1 MLWIKFK
8 HMLIKKLVR
17 NMILEKS
24 FYSKGALDLA
34 KELLGKTIVR
44 KIDGR
49 VLKGKI
55 VETEAYIGKID
66 KASHAYNGR
75 RTARTEPL
83 FHEGGIAYVY
93 FIYGLYHC
101 FNVISGE
108 KDKGEGVL
116 VRAVEPLNEFNYIS
130 QKRFKK
136 NFDELSNAKKKTV
149 TNGPSKLC
157 MAYSIDKSENY
168 KKLYENGDFYIED
181 SNESDFEIVETK
193 RIGIDYA
200 EEAIDFPW
208 RFYIKG
214 NSYIS
219 VK

>member
-1 MLWIKFK
+1 
-8 HMLIKKLVR
+8 
-17 NMILEKS
+17 MILEKS
-24 FYSKGALDLA
+24 FYKQGALDLA
-34 KELLGKTIVR
+34 KDLLGKTLVR
-44 KIDGR
+44 KVDGR

-55 VETEAYIGKID
+55 VETEAYIGEID

-75 RTARTEPL
+75 RTERTEPL

-116 VRAVEPLNEFNYIS
+116 IRAVEPLNEFDYIS

-136 NFDELSNAKKKTV
+136 DFAELSNSKKKTL

-157 MAYSIDKSENY
+157 MAYSIDKSDNY
-168 KKLYENGDFYIED
+168 KKLYEYGDFYIEN
-181 SNESDFEIVETK
+181 SNENNFEIIESK

-200 EEAIDFPW
+200 EEAIDFLW
-208 RFYIKG
+208 RFYIKD
-214 NSYIS
+214 NIYVS